1 MAEANEEVTTEDV
14 VEEQNETVEVDWKA
28 RAEELDKTV
37 KTLQR
42 SMTKQGYELGELRQL
57 KPLVDKMLVSQV
69 EKKEPVDF
77 FANPEASV
85 RQSIDDNPKLQ
96 QVTKELAE
104 LRKQT
109 MIVET
114 QKAHPDYKEI
124 VSDPEFQ
131 DWVSSSKVRTSL
143 MLQADQGYDFDAGN
157 ELLTTWKE
165 RQVIANTA
173 KASAEQEQKTAQ
185 ALKAAKVDTGT
196 GTTGKKMY
204 NRLDLMK
211 LKQSDPDRYNSL
223 NVAQLYSEGRV
234 K

>member
-1 MAEANEEVTTEDV
+1 MAEAAEDTGNDV
-14 VEEQNETVEVDWKA
+14 VEQTAPIEVDWKA
-28 RAEELDKTV
+28 KAEELDGTV

-57 KPLVDKMLVSQV
+57 KPLVDKMLVSQA

-85 RQSIDDNPKLQ
+85 RQSIEDNPKLQ

-124 VSDPEFQ
+124 IANQDFQ
-131 DWVSSSKVRTSL
+131 DWVSASKIRVSL

-157 ELLTTWKE
+157 ELLSTWKE

-173 KASAEQEQKTAQ
+173 KASAKHEQDTAQ
-185 ALKAAKVDTGT
+185 ALKAAKVDTGN
-196 GTTGKKMY
+196 GVSGKKTY

-211 LKQSDPDRYNSL
+211 LKQSDPDRYSAL
-223 NVAQLYSEGRV
+223 NVAQLYAEGRV